1 MERWVGYALLS
12 MAFAGVTSVIAKHG
26 LAGISGELGVVIRTL
41 YVAVFIGCFALLAV
55 APAEWKT
62 LQRSNLFWLGLSSAT
77 TAISWVY
84 YYKALKLGDVATV
97 ALIDKGSTVV
107 AIFLAWLF
115 LKEVVTLR
123 IVLGA
128 ALIIAGV
135 LVISRK

>member
-26 LAGISGELGVVIRTL
+26 LNGISGELGIVIRTL
-41 YVAVFIGCFALLAV
+41 YVTFFIGCFALFAV
-55 APAEWKT
+55 APTEWKT
-62 LQRSNLFWLGLSSAT
+62 LERSNLLWLGLSSAT

-115 LKEVVTLR
+115 LKEVITLR
-123 IVLGA
+123 IVFGA
-128 ALIIAGV
+128 ALIIIGV
-135 LVISRK
+135 LVISKK

>member
-26 LAGISGELGVVIRTL
+26 LHGISGELGVVIRTL
-41 YVAVFIGCFALLAV
+41 YVALFIGCFALLAV

-62 LQRSNLFWLGLSSAT
+62 LERSNLFWLGLSSAT
-77 TAISWVY
+77 TAISWIY

-107 AIFLAWLF
+107 AIFFAWLI
-115 LKEVVTLR
+115 LKEVITLR
-123 IVLGA
+123 IVFGA
-128 ALIIAGV
+128 ALIIIGV
-135 LVISRK
+135 LVISKK

>member
-26 LAGISGELGVVIRTL
+26 LNGISGELGIVIRTL
-41 YVAVFIGCFALLAV
+41 YVTFFIGCFALFAV
-55 APAEWKT
+55 APTEWKT
-62 LQRSNLFWLGLSSAT
+62 LERSNLFWLGLSSAT

-115 LKEVVTLR
+115 LKEVITLR
-123 IVLGA
+123 IVFGA
-128 ALIIAGV
+128 ALIIIGV
-135 LVISRK
+135 LVISKK

>member
-26 LAGISGELGVVIRTL
+26 LNGISGELGVVIRTL
-41 YVAVFIGCFALLAV
+41 YVALFIGCFALIAV
-55 APAEWKT
+55 VPAEWKT

-77 TAISWVY
+77 TAISWIY

-115 LKEVVTLR
+115 LKEVITLR

-128 ALIIAGV
+128 VLIIAGV

>member
-26 LAGISGELGVVIRTL
+26 LNGISGELGVVIRTL
-41 YVAVFIGCFALLAV
+41 YVVLFIGCFALIAV

-77 TAISWVY
+77 TAISWIY

-123 IVLGA
+123 ILVGA

>member
-12 MAFAGVTSVIAKHG
+12 MAFAGVTSVIAKQG
-26 LAGISGELGVVIRTL
+26 LTGISGELGVVVRTL
-41 YVAVFIGCFALLAV
+41 YVALFIGCFALLAV

-107 AIFLAWLF
+107 AIFFAWLI
-115 LKEVVTLR
+115 LKEVITLR
-123 IVLGA
+123 IVFGA
-128 ALIIAGV
+128 VLIILGV
-135 LVISRK
+135 FVISKK

>member
-26 LAGISGELGVVIRTL
+26 LNGISGELGIVIRTL
-41 YVAVFIGCFALLAV
+41 YVTFFIGCFALFAV
-55 APAEWKT
+55 APTEWKT
-62 LQRSNLFWLGLSSAT
+62 LERSDLFWLGLSSAT

-115 LKEVVTLR
+115 LKEVITLR
-123 IVLGA
+123 IVFGA
-128 ALIIAGV
+128 ALIIIGV
-135 LVISRK
+135 LVISKK

>member
-26 LAGISGELGVVIRTL
+26 LTGISGELGVVIRTL
-41 YVAVFIGCFALLAV
+41 YVALFIGCFALLAV

-115 LKEVVTLR
+115 LKEVITLR

>member
-26 LAGISGELGVVIRTL
+26 LNGISGELGVVIRTL
-41 YVAVFIGCFALLAV
+41 YVTFFIGCFALFAV
-55 APAEWKT
+55 APTEWKT
-62 LQRSNLFWLGLSSAT
+62 LERSNLFWLGLSSAT

-115 LKEVVTLR
+115 LKEVITLR
-123 IVLGA
+123 IVFGA
-128 ALIIAGV
+128 ALIIIGV
-135 LVISRK
+135 LVISKK